1 MSIHVETAEKGPS
14 KFPWFSLVILA
25 ATGQIAWAVENT
37 WFNTFVFDKITKD
50 PRPIAWMVA
59 ASAVTATLTTIFMGT
74 LSDRTR
80 SKWGRRKPFIL
91 FGYVLWGLMT
101 ALFPMNAMLK
111 TASMAVLG
119 VILTDSL
126 MTFFGSTANDAAFNA
141 WTTDVTPS
149 QKRGKVE
156 GILNLCLFVAQ
167 IISNV
172 AAGVFIDQF
181 GYFIFFYFL
190 GGLVMIAGLVAGL
203 ALREA
208 PTDQENAPIKSFWTE
223 IGELFSLKTIR
234 ENKQLFILLILIMV
248 TGIGMQVAFP
258 YLIIYL
264 NHNLGVT
271 KTQYSIIGGVILI
284 LSGALAVPLG
294 LLADKWNKKA
304 ILALAIVVSSV
315 GCFLFGQFR
324 SIPLLAFAGVLW
336 QAFSVAISIA
346 SVAWL
351 KDLLPE
357 QSRGRFLGMRMIFWV
372 ALPMLIGPAIGSTLI
387 RRFGIPATL
396 NGESGFIPVPV
407 IFAVGAF
414 ISLFALI
421 PWLFL
426 KNQKRALPGAI
437 DLGVG
442 R

>member
-1 MSIHVETAEKGPS
+1 MSIDTQKLKTTG

-37 WFNTFVFDKITKD
+37 WFNTFVFDTITKD

-59 ASAVTATLTTIFMGT
+59 ASAVMATLTTIFIGT

-80 SKWGRRKPFIL
+80 SKWGKRKPYIL
-91 FGYVLWGLMT
+91 FGYILWGVMT
-101 ALFPMNAMLK
+101 AVFPLNAMLK
-111 TASMAVLG
+111 TASLAVLG
-119 VILTDSL
+119 VILTDSM
-126 MTFFGSTANDAAFNA
+126 MTFFGSSANDAAFNA

-149 QKRGKVE
+149 EKRGKVE

-190 GGLVMIAGLVAGL
+190 GGLVMLAGLVAGL
-203 ALREA
+203 ALKEA
-208 PTDQENAPIKSFWTE
+208 PSDQEAAPKNSYWSE
-223 IGELFSLKTIR
+223 IVELFSPKTIR

-271 KTQYSIIGGVILI
+271 KTQYSIIGGAILI
-284 LSGALAVPLG
+284 LSGALSIPLG
-294 LLADKWNKKA
+294 LLADRWNKRA
-304 ILALAIVVSSV
+304 MLALAIVVSSL

-336 QAFSVAISIA
+336 QAFYVAISIA

-372 ALPMLIGPAIGSTLI
+372 ALPMLIGPAIGSALI

-396 NGESGFIPVPV
+396 NGESGFIPVPI
-407 IFAVGAF
+407 IFGVGAL

-421 PWLFL
+421 PWIFL
-426 KNQKRALPGAI
+426 RQEEPSMGTAAELEAGE
-437 DLGVG
+437 
-442 R
+442 